1 MNVKTFLLSALILVF
16 ISGCSGTYLAYYQT
30 LRIAFSEQKDVEM
43 TLIEVH
49 QSDIDV
55 ISVKRGNRPNAI
67 MALAYI
73 ENGQNKWVSSDNA
86 MLIIEKGRIIRTL
99 GLNENLL
106 YTSNTDLDP
115 LKSLPYSHMTEGN
128 LKSQTWS
135 RVIDR
140 SGDEY
145 GHPLESNFNLGQVD
159 NLQALNLNI
168 STTLYI
174 EIVSFRAP
182 ANYLQLN
189 SSWKNQYWYAKNG
202 ELIKSIQQV
211 SPLSESLEITY
222 LSRIARLNQ

>member
-1 MNVKTFLLSALILVF
+1 MNVKIFLLSALTLLFV
-16 ISGCSGTYLAYYQT
+16 SGCSGTYHAYYQT
-30 LRIAFSEQKDVEM
+30 LKIAFSEQEDVEM
-43 TLIEVH
+43 TLIDVQ
-49 QSDIDV
+49 QSRIDV

-73 ENGQNKWVSSDNA
+73 ENGQNKWISSDNA
-86 MLIIEKGRIIRTL
+86 MLILEKGRIIRTL

-115 LKSLPYSHMTEGN
+115 LKSLPYLPMT
-128 LKSQTWS
+128 KSEPKNQTWS
-135 RVIDR
+135 RIIDR
-140 SGDEY
+140 SDDEY
-145 GHPLESNFNLGQVD
+145 GYLLESNFSLGQVD

-168 STTLYI
+168 STTLYF
-174 EIVSFRAP
+174 EIVSFQAP

-189 SSWKNQYWYAKNG
+189 NSWKNQYWYAKNG